1 MSALE
6 GAATSIGL
14 PVLFIATIL
23 LPIVGNAAEHAS
35 AVVFAGRDKMDV
47 ALGISVGSSTQ
58 ISLFVVPLM
67 VVLGWAMGQPLS
79 LDFQAFETV
88 ALMLT
93 VLMTSVIF
101 STGKSDWLYGEWRG
115 RTKGDSCDISGRA
128 PMILCSFCCSL

>member
-101 STGKSDWLYGEWRG
+101 SSGKSDWLYGE
-115 RTKGDSCDISGRA
+115 
-128 PMILCSFCCSL
+128 